1 MKKITRAAFAAMLLY
16 CGNSFS
22 QTTVTF
28 NYTGSVQTFT
38 VPSCVT
44 SLTIDVR
51 GGQGGTVTNATISPT
66 SAPGGSGGRVQAVI
80 PVTPGQVLQIN
91 VGGQGMSD
99 GATLSCVTATGGFNG
114 GGTGYGGYNSYNY
127 NAGGGGGASDIRTS
141 PYSLSDRIIVGGG
154 GGGAGVTGC
163 TGAAVGGG
171 AGGGTSGGNG
181 FGGACT
187 SGADFGQGG
196 TQVGGGAGGT
206 YWGATG
212 SGALG
217 SGGAGASCCSVTCG
231 SGGGGGGGYYGGGGG
246 SDAGGGGGSNY
257 AYGSATSVTHSQG
270 FQTGNGQVIIT
281 YTPGI
286 PANGGPISGP
296 TSVCAGS
303 TVTYTTGAVSG
314 ATSYSWTVPPG
325 AVINS
330 GQGTTSISVTFGSA
344 SGTITMTPANSCGS
358 STPSSLSVTVNA
370 NPSVNLGPNQTQCGG
385 SVTLN
390 AGNPGSTYLW
400 SNSATTQTI
409 NVSSTGTYSVVVTNS
424 SGCTG
429 TGSVNVT
436 INTPPTVNLGPNV
449 TQCGGSVTLNAGNP
463 GSTYLWSNSSTT
475 QTISVSSSG
484 TYSVT
489 VTAANGCTGTGTV
502 NVTINTAPTVN
513 LGPNITQ
520 CGGSATLNAGN
531 PGATYLWSNNATTQT
546 ISVSSSGTYSV
557 TVTAAN
563 GCTATGSVNVT
574 INTPP
579 TVNLGPDVT
588 QCDGSVTLDALN
600 PGSSYAWST
609 SETTQTI
616 IAASTGTYSVVV
628 TDANGCTGMDQVNIT
643 INIPP
648 SVNLGNDV
656 TQCGGSVVVDAQNA
670 GSTYLWSDNSTTQ
683 TITVSSSGTYSVVVT
698 DASGCTGFDAINIT
712 INPLPIVSLALN
724 PVNVCVN
731 WSAYTLTGGSP
742 SGGTYSGTG
751 VSSGNFDPSVA
762 GIGTHTITYTYSDVN
777 GCTDSASQTITVNA
791 CTGVNNVQDDG
802 LFSVFPNP
810 SSGTIN
816 IVAGEEMHSAALE
829 IRDIQG
835 RMVYSRELGTLTKN
849 KNVQLDLSSL
859 ANGTYMIK
867 ISSGNAVRT
876 QKLLINK

>member
-1 MKKITRAAFAAMLLY
+1 MKKITRAALAAMLLFS
-16 CGNSFS
+16 GNSIA

-51 GGQGGTVTNATISPT
+51 GAQGGTVTNATVSPN

-127 NAGGGGGASDIRTS
+127 NAGGGGGASDIRVS

-154 GGGAGVTGC
+154 GGGSGVTGC
-163 TGAAVGGG
+163 LGSAVAGG
-171 AGGGTSGGNG
+171 AGGGTSGANG
-181 FGGACT
+181 VGGACA
-187 SGADFGQGG
+187 SGADYGQGG
-196 TQVGGGAGGT
+196 TQIGGGAGGT

-257 AYGSATSVTHSQG
+257 AYGSATSVTHTQG
-270 FQTGNGQVIIT
+270 FQTGNGQVVIT

-303 TVTYTTGAVSG
+303 TQTYTTGTVSG
-314 ATSYSWTVPPG
+314 ATSYSWTVPTG

-330 GQGTTSISVTFGSA
+330 GQGTTSISVTFGST
-344 SGTITMTPANSCGS
+344 SGTITMTPTNSCGS

-370 NPSVNLGPNQTQCGG
+370 NPVVNLGPNQTQCGG
-385 SVTLN
+385 MVTLN

-409 NVSSTGTYSVVVTNS
+409 NVSSSGTYSVVVTNAA
-424 SGCTG
+424 GCTG
-429 TGSVNVT
+429 
-436 INTPPTVNLGPNV
+436 
-449 TQCGGSVTLNAGNP
+449 
-463 GSTYLWSNSSTT
+463 
-475 QTISVSSSG
+475 
-484 TYSVT
+484 
-489 VTAANGCTGTGTV
+489 
-502 NVTINTAPTVN
+502 
-513 LGPNITQ
+513 
-520 CGGSATLNAGN
+520 
-531 PGATYLWSNNATTQT
+531 
-546 ISVSSSGTYSV
+546 
-557 TVTAAN
+557 
-563 GCTATGSVNVT
+563 TGSVNVT

-600 PGSSYAWST
+600 PGSTYAWST

-616 IAASTGTYSVVV
+616 IASSTGTYSVVV
-628 TDANGCTGMDQVNIT
+628 TDANGCTGMDQINIT

-648 SVNLGNDV
+648 SVNLGNDI
-656 TQCGGSVVVDAQNA
+656 TQCGGSAVLDAQNA

-698 DASGCTGFDAINIT
+698 DANGCTGFDAINIT
-712 INPLPIVSLALN
+712 INALPNVTLALN

-731 WSAYTLTGGSP
+731 WAAYALTGGSP
-742 SGGTYSGTG
+742 NGGVYSGNG
-751 VSSGNFDPSVA
+751 VSGGNFDPSVA
-762 GIGTHTITYTYSDVN
+762 GIGNHTITYTFTDVN
-777 GCTDSASQTITVNA
+777 GCTDSSSQTITVNA
-791 CTGVNNVQDDG
+791 CTAVNDLQDG
-802 LFSVFPNP
+802 AQFTVFPNP
-810 SSGTIN
+810 SAGTIN
-816 IVAGEEMHSAALE
+816 LVAGEEMHSARLE
-829 IRDIQG
+829 IRDVQG
-835 RMVYSRELGTLTKN
+835 KLVYSRELGTLMKN
-849 KNVQLDLSSL
+849 KNIQLDLSAL
-859 ANGTYMIK
+859 ANGAYSIK
-867 ISSGNAVRT
+867 ISSESSVRT
-876 QKLLINK
+876 QKLLISK